1 MNTTPFCNIY
11 YQISNPIPMIIH
23 SNLRKRLN
31 YSVAYNATYN
41 ADLTIRK

>member
-23 SNLRKRLN
+23 DLRKRLSC
-31 YSVAYNATYN
+31 SVAYNVSYN